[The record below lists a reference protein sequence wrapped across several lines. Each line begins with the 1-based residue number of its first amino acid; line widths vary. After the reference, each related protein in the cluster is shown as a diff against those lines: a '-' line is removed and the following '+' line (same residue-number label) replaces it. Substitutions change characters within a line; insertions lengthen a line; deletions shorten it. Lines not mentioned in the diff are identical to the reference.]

1 MLLKRCLAA
10 CAVTLMAA
18 PAASQAAGDPEA
30 CKTVRL
36 EQVNWTGVTAKTETL
51 AWMLEQLGYET
62 ENVTASV
69 PIMFQSL
76 ANNDRDAFLGLWLPT
91 QHSMVEKF
99 MKKGQIDIVSKNLEN
114 AKYTLAVQDY
124 VYEAG
129 VRHFSDLDK
138 YKEKFEGRI
147 HGIEAGNDG
156 NQLILDMIADDAYG
170 LGDWELVPSSEAGML
185 THVRRSLPKEGWDV
199 WLGWEPHPMNLNI
212 DMKYLDGGED
222 YFGPNKGGATVYTLT
237 RTGYAW
243 ECRNVGQL
251 LENYQFTLDEQNM
264 MGDFVINQDMTYL
277 EAGQKLIREKPELL
291 DRWFSRGGTYVS
303 TGVSTFDGSSKAR
316 PVVAEALGI
325 E

>member
-1 MLLKRCLAA
+1 MKRCLAT
-10 CAVTLMAA
+10 CAVALMAA

-91 QHSMVEKF
+91 QHSMVEAF
-99 MKKGQIDIVSKNLEN
+99 MKKGQIDIVAKNLEN

-138 YKEKFEGRI
+138 YKEKFEGKI

-170 LGDWELVPSSEAGML
+170 LADWELVPSSEAGML
-185 THVRRSLPKEGWDV
+185 THVRRSLPKKGWDV

-212 DMKYLDGGED
+212 DMKFLDGGED

-243 ECRNVGQL
+243 ECPNVGQL

-291 DRWFSRGGTYVS
+291 DRWFSRGGTYAS
-303 TGVSTFDGSSKAR
+303 TGVSTFDGGSKAKA
-316 PVVAEALGI
+316 VVAEALGI